1 MTLLSVPLDL
11 GVAVA
16 GEEPVT
22 GPGAVSG
29 ACAARGSCSSSLGA
43 VPDDRRRRRLL
54 EGPLARSGLAAEA
67 GGAATG
73 GGSGS
78 CAPFAPRRRR
88 LRRDDVAGTAA
99 AGAAASWGRCR
110 PSDPRLTLAPTS
122 PSAHSVPSTV
132 WTSTRQTTIADG
144 APPTGG
150 RFWVSVQR
158 AKIVSP
164 ARTGR
169 GNFQFSHSHSSTDGT
184 GMSID
189 PRPTAMATTRAGGAE
204 RVPWS
209 ASMVSGEKSPAT
221 PAKSATSAS
230 EMVRLRV
237 VHSPP
242 RGRSSKE
249 SGSRSGRV

>member
-1 MTLLSVPLDL
+1 MTLPSVLFGL
-11 GVAVA
+11 AGSGVG
-16 GEEPVT
+16 GEPIR
-22 GPGAVSG
+22 GGRAVSG
-29 ACAARGSCSSSLGA
+29 AWAARGSCSSSLGA
-43 VPDDRRRRRLL
+43 DPDDRRRRRRL
-54 EGPLARSGLAAEA
+54 EGPVTRSGLAAEA

-73 GGSGS
+73 GGSGRF
-78 CAPFAPRRRR
+78 PLEPRRRR
-88 LRRDDVAGTAA
+88 RRREDGACPPAG
-99 AGAAASWGRCR
+99 GATKSWGRCW
-110 PSDPRLTLAPTS
+110 PALCRLTLAPTS
-122 PSAHSVPSTV
+122 PSAQSAPSAV

-158 AKIVSP
+158 AKMVSP
-164 ARTGR
+164 ARIGR
-169 GNFQFSHSHSSTDGT
+169 GNRQFSHSHSSTKGT
-184 GMSID
+184 GMSTE
-189 PRPTAMATTRAGGAE
+189 PRPTAIATTSAGGAE
-204 RVPWS
+204 RAPWL

-230 EMVRLRV
+230 DMVRLRV